1 MNEQAAFERILSS
14 LHDAALDDTRWPTTS
29 ALIDEACRTRGN
41 CLVVADGQ
49 SESDIRVLL
58 TRLLYR
64 GERRVDFERGYFD
77 IYYPVDE
84 RVPRIRSLPDSR
96 VVHVNELYTD
106 RELKASIAYNEGL
119 SFSQMQNG
127 LNVRL
132 DGPNGSRITFCLGN
146 STDRHGW
153 TSARTGFLDRL
164 LPHLRHYVRVRQ
176 ALANV
181 TALGTSLTGLLDK
194 TGAGII
200 HLDARGRIVAAN
212 DRVTVLLRRKDAL
225 IDDYGLLGARLRAD
239 NEVLQVLLARALPRF
254 GEQGSGG
261 SVALNR
267 PDGEPGLTVHVTP
280 VGDGRMDSPPGPVAA
295 LVLVLDH
302 APARIDPAVVG
313 VSLGLTPTESLVASL
328 LAEGKSVR
336 DIVPLTGRAEKT
348 VRWHIEQI
356 YQKRGISRQVDL
368 VRQVLSLRSP
378 SESPR

>member
-1 MNEQAAFERILSS
+1 MNEQAAFDCILSS
-14 LHDAALDDTRWPTTS
+14 LHDAALDDARWPAAS
-29 ALIDEACRTRGN
+29 ALIDEACRTKGN
-41 CLVVADGQ
+41 HLVIADGQ
-49 SESDIRVLL
+49 CEDDIRVIH
-58 TRLLYR
+58 TRILYR

-77 IYYPVDE
+77 VYYPVDE
-84 RVPRIRSLPDSR
+84 RPPRIRCLPDSQ
-96 VVHVNELYTD
+96 VVHVTELYTD
-106 RELKASIAYNEGL
+106 AERKASVAYNEGL
-119 SFSQMQNG
+119 SFGQMQYG

-132 DGPNGSRITFCLGN
+132 EGPNGSRITFCLGN
-146 STDRHGW
+146 STDRDGW
-153 TSARTGFLDRL
+153 TSARVSFIERL
-164 LPHLRHYVRVRQ
+164 LPHLRQYARVRQ

-200 HLDARGRIVAAN
+200 QLDARGRIVAAN
-212 DRVTVLLRRKDAL
+212 DRVTDLLRQKDAL
-225 IDDYGLLGARLRAD
+225 IDDDGLLGARLPPD
-239 NEVLQVLLARALPRF
+239 NGVLHDLLARALPRF
-254 GEQGSGG
+254 GEQGTGG
-261 SVALNR
+261 SVAVSR

-280 VGDGRMDSPPGPVAA
+280 VGEGGMDSPPGPVAA

-313 VSLGLTPTESLVASL
+313 ASLGLTPTESLVASL

-336 DIVPLTGRAEKT
+336 EIVLLTGRAEKT

-378 SESPR
+378 SEPPR